1 MARSRRSAGPR
12 SPSAWKPSSSAVT
25 ATPTSASPTAPSS
38 SWRSTRRASRGWCRA
53 RRWLEASRRPGHHAR
68 RSARPSHRDGASA
81 YLDPAARP
89 GGGEGRPVH
98 PRRDRMAV
106 RPVLERDRD
115 PADRR
120 GPRRQ
125 DLGARSQAAR
135 WRDDAGVQERR
146 IPELDQ
152 RRGQGFPP
160 NHAAGIL
167 SAHRRSGALRA
178 ARVGS
183 LGRRQCRH
191 ADARQQTGRQSGSA
205 AQDGA
210 AQPRLPHALCAA
222 RTQQA
227 RLDHDLRPRRFHP
240 HRGRQGRGAGRL
252 QARQAS
258 ELQGRVRARPPGV
271 RRFSDMPAAVKS
283 ALLRSPFLWMGVAL
297 LLALIGALVFSD
309 GVAELARFSSDYQ
322 RRIQQSLSTSLSDI
336 KAGSGSLALWTLV
349 AVCFGYGVVHTLGPG
364 HGKAVVVAYFLDS
377 TRPRAWIEG
386 ILAGSW
392 IAFTH
397 TLAALLLAGGLKTFA
412 VIGLFGAL
420 REVRNVEIVSYT
432 LILLI
437 GLWRLWAGVS
447 GHLHEHAA
455 DHEHACDDDH
465 HHDHHHQHPA
475 QRTLA
480 GWLLLT
486 AAGIAPCAGALVVI
500 LLSLALGVLW
510 AGIIGVIAIA
520 LGMAI
525 TLAAV
530 GMASMVAH
538 RLIIGDGRSR
548 EIGRFTAIAASL
560 IVIATAGT
568 LLLGALERFIG

>member
-1 MARSRRSAGPR
+1 
-12 SPSAWKPSSSAVT
+12 
-25 ATPTSASPTAPSS
+25 
-38 SWRSTRRASRGWCRA
+38 
-53 RRWLEASRRPGHHAR
+53 
-68 RSARPSHRDGASA
+68 
-81 YLDPAARP
+81 
-89 GGGEGRPVH
+89 
-98 PRRDRMAV
+98 
-106 RPVLERDRD
+106 
-115 PADRR
+115 
-120 GPRRQ
+120 
-125 DLGARSQAAR
+125 
-135 WRDDAGVQERR
+135 
-146 IPELDQ
+146 
-152 RRGQGFPP
+152 
-160 NHAAGIL
+160 
-167 SAHRRSGALRA
+167 
-178 ARVGS
+178 
-183 LGRRQCRH
+183 
-191 ADARQQTGRQSGSA
+191 
-205 AQDGA
+205 
-210 AQPRLPHALCAA
+210 
-222 RTQQA
+222 
-227 RLDHDLRPRRFHP
+227 
-240 HRGRQGRGAGRL
+240 
-252 QARQAS
+252 
-258 ELQGRVRARPPGV
+258 
-271 RRFSDMPAAVKS
+271 MPAAVKS
-283 ALLRSPFLWMGVAL
+283 ALLRSPFLWMGVL
-297 LLALIGALVFSD
+297 LVLALIGALVFSD

-336 KAGSGSLALWTLV
+336 KSGSGSLALWTLV

-386 ILAGSW
+386 VLAGSW

-412 VIGLFGAL
+412 VVGLFGAL

-437 GLWRLWAGVS
+437 GFWRLWAGIS
-447 GHLHEHAA
+447 GHLHEHGH
-455 DHEHACDDDH
+455 DGDH
-465 HHDHHHQHPA
+465 HHDHDHQHPA
-475 QRTLA
+475 RRTLA

-510 AGIIGVIAIA
+510 AGVIGVIAIA

>member
-1 MARSRRSAGPR
+1 
-12 SPSAWKPSSSAVT
+12 
-25 ATPTSASPTAPSS
+25 
-38 SWRSTRRASRGWCRA
+38 
-53 RRWLEASRRPGHHAR
+53 
-68 RSARPSHRDGASA
+68 
-81 YLDPAARP
+81 
-89 GGGEGRPVH
+89 
-98 PRRDRMAV
+98 
-106 RPVLERDRD
+106 
-115 PADRR
+115 
-120 GPRRQ
+120 
-125 DLGARSQAAR
+125 
-135 WRDDAGVQERR
+135 
-146 IPELDQ
+146 
-152 RRGQGFPP
+152 
-160 NHAAGIL
+160 
-167 SAHRRSGALRA
+167 
-178 ARVGS
+178 
-183 LGRRQCRH
+183 
-191 ADARQQTGRQSGSA
+191 
-205 AQDGA
+205 
-210 AQPRLPHALCAA
+210 
-222 RTQQA
+222 
-227 RLDHDLRPRRFHP
+227 
-240 HRGRQGRGAGRL
+240 
-252 QARQAS
+252 
-258 ELQGRVRARPPGV
+258 
-271 RRFSDMPAAVKS
+271 MPAAVKS

-297 LLALIGALVFSD
+297 LLALIGALAFSD

-336 KAGSGSLALWTLV
+336 KSGSGSLALWTLA

-437 GLWRLWAGVS
+437 GFWRLWAGIS
-447 GHLHEHAA
+447 GHLHEHA
-455 DHEHACDDDH
+455 HDDDH
-465 HHDHHHQHPA
+465 YHDHQHLYPA
-475 QRTLA
+475 RRTLA

>member
-1 MARSRRSAGPR
+1 
-12 SPSAWKPSSSAVT
+12 
-25 ATPTSASPTAPSS
+25 
-38 SWRSTRRASRGWCRA
+38 
-53 RRWLEASRRPGHHAR
+53 
-68 RSARPSHRDGASA
+68 
-81 YLDPAARP
+81 
-89 GGGEGRPVH
+89 
-98 PRRDRMAV
+98 
-106 RPVLERDRD
+106 
-115 PADRR
+115 
-120 GPRRQ
+120 
-125 DLGARSQAAR
+125 
-135 WRDDAGVQERR
+135 
-146 IPELDQ
+146 
-152 RRGQGFPP
+152 
-160 NHAAGIL
+160 
-167 SAHRRSGALRA
+167 
-178 ARVGS
+178 
-183 LGRRQCRH
+183 
-191 ADARQQTGRQSGSA
+191 
-205 AQDGA
+205 
-210 AQPRLPHALCAA
+210 
-222 RTQQA
+222 
-227 RLDHDLRPRRFHP
+227 
-240 HRGRQGRGAGRL
+240 
-252 QARQAS
+252 
-258 ELQGRVRARPPGV
+258 
-271 RRFSDMPAAVKS
+271 VKS
-283 ALLRSPFLWMGVAL
+283 AVLRSPFLWMGVL
-297 LLALIGALVFSD
+297 LLVALIGALVFSD
-309 GVAELARFSSDYQ
+309 GVAELARFSADYQ
-322 RRIQQSLSTSLSDI
+322 RRIQQSLSTSLRDI
-336 KAGSGSLALWTLV
+336 KSGSGSLALWTLV

-377 TRPRAWIEG
+377 KRPRAWIEG
-386 ILAGSW
+386 VFAGSW

-412 VIGLFGAL
+412 VVGLFGAL

-437 GLWRLWAGVS
+437 GFWRLWAGIS
-447 GHLHEHAA
+447 GHLHEHAH
-455 DHEHACDDDH
+455 DGNH

-510 AGIIGVIAIA
+510 AGVIGVIAIA